1 MAAYRSEIIY
11 TPPMMANWAKVLGKA
26 RARQE
31 GDEAMWS
38 VDLLGDPNDEAIT
51 QLREQIRTCMVEA
64 HGAKPKVS
72 ANGMPLKRH
81 EEKNDM
87 GEKEPTGMLVL
98 KAKRKL
104 INKAQGLENAPPL
117 VVDSQNAKWPETELI
132 GNGSTVIAKIHFYGW
147 NRHGEG
153 CGLSA
158 ELHAIQVVKHV
169 PYARAEE
176 TDGGFAPI
184 PGGAVAP
191 VTDPEAAAFGAQLT
205 AAAQAAEDDLP
216 F

>member
-1 MAAYRSEIIY
+1 M
-11 TPPMMANWAKVLGKA
+11 
-26 RARQE
+26 
-31 GDEAMWS
+31 
-38 VDLLGDPNDEAIT
+38 
-51 QLREQIRTCMVEA
+51 
-64 HGAKPKVS
+64 
-72 ANGMPLKRH
+72 
-81 EEKNDM
+81 
-87 GEKEPTGMLVL
+87 
-98 KAKRKL
+98 
-104 INKAQGLENAPPL
+104 
-117 VVDSQNAKWPETELI
+117 I